1 MSFKL
6 GRSATYTLKAGGI
19 AAMILLMLIPQ
30 AFVTETIE
38 GRGYYKQ
45 EAVSK
50 ITSSWGGHV
59 LATPPVLFVPYNVKE
74 VVTNDK
80 GKKEIVEKTLYAKY
94 FPSELDAQIKTK
106 TQIRYIGIFNVPVFT
121 ADITISG
128 AFGKIA
134 LVEGARLS
142 EAFIEIGV
150 GDIKSYSRFDLL
162 WNDNKRS
169 VEAKTALTIPKGFDC
184 VYSYDCSSLFTSAD
198 INKNSSN
205 SFEIKAKVKGSNFIS
220 FAPLA
225 GVNKI
230 NIVSDWSAPS
240 FSGDYLPDE
249 KIIDNDGFDAT
260 WNINNVVSNPSESSR
275 LHAYLISP
283 INNYR
288 NVERATKYGILFI
301 VLTFALFF
309 AFEAAGKKPIHPI
322 QYLLVGFAMVI
333 FYLLL
338 VSISEFIDF
347 TLSYLIAAFATI
359 ALITSYI
366 KFGAL
371 KYLNAKQVGGVALS
385 FVFLYGFLYVLLQ
398 LEDMALLYGSIV
410 VFIALAI
417 IMYITRNIGW
427 YDEKN

>member
-6 GRSATYTLKAGGI
+6 SKSVAYTLKAGGI
-19 AAMILLMLIPQ
+19 AALILLMLIPQ
-30 AFVTETIE
+30 AFVAETIE
-38 GRGYYKQ
+38 GRDYYKQ

-50 ITSSWGGHV
+50 ITGSWGGYV

-74 VVTNDK
+74 IVTNDK

-94 FPSELDAQIKTK
+94 FPSELDARIETK

-128 AFGKIA
+128 AFDQIA

-150 GDIKSYSRFDLL
+150 VDIKSYSQFDLL
-162 WNDNKRS
+162 WNDRGLS
-169 VEAKTALTIPKGFDC
+169 VEAKTTRAALKGFEC
-184 VYSYDCSSLFTSAD
+184 VYSYDCSSLFASTD
-198 INKNSSN
+198 INKNSPN
-205 SFEIKAKVKGSNFIS
+205 SFKIKAKVKGSNAIS

-230 NIVSDWSAPS
+230 NIVSDWRDPS
-240 FSGDYLPDE
+240 FTGSYLPDE
-249 KIIDNDGFDAT
+249 KIVGNDGFDAT
-260 WNINNVVSNPSESSR
+260 WNITNVVSNPSESSR
-275 LHAYLISP
+275 LLAYFISP
-283 INNYR
+283 INDYR
-288 NVERATKYGILFI
+288 NAERATKYCILFI

-309 AFEAAGKKPIHPI
+309 AFEAASKKPIHLI

-347 TLSYLIAAFATI
+347 AFAYLIAAFATI